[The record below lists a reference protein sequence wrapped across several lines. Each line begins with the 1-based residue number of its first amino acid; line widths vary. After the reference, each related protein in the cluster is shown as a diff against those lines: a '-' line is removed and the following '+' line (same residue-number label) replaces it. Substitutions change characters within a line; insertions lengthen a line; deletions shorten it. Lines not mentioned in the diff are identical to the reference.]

1 MGMGLMRMGRVGGR
15 NGWVED
21 GAVEDRYWLRLK
33 DGVSDEEVLD
43 HFMPTVVEEA
53 VVLESMMNR

>member
-43 HFMPTVVEEA
+43 HFMPTVV
-53 VVLESMMNR
+53 